1 MSRTVARRWELT
13 GELVAESPVHVGN
26 IDDAI
31 KTDLRQ
37 ARDGLDRPVLPGTAL
52 AGVIR
57 HSLPESVRGDKVLN
71 PLWGRLSKKNPR
83 GADDGTGEGS
93 WVCVDDAVAPPD
105 TIPERRDTASI
116 DRITG
121 GPAQGH
127 LFTREI
133 LPAGTKFE
141 FRLTVDDKETS
152 EDSPARRLVDEIA
165 ELLVGRGVEVGG
177 ATSRGLGRVRLTHTK
192 LRLATLN
199 TRLGMI
205 ATLRGDYANEDL
217 SAEKT
222 TTPPAGVVRITI
234 PWRPLGPVMVAKSAE
249 GTTLQVIPKTTAK
262 YEHKTEQRYL
272 VIPASSIKGVFR
284 SHTERI
290 VRTVWQERAPDRFLA
305 QMRGIPVVE
314 SLFGTAADRARD
326 RDRGRRGAVTV
337 RECSSKVP
345 LPARQWQA
353 ILTADLPES
362 ATTSEDRVDKDRLAR
377 RRTQQ
382 RIDELN
388 ASLSGKDLR
397 FVANTHV
404 AVDRWTG
411 GAAEGLLFSVLEP
424 QVTGDVWEPIVF
436 DINVGRLDQA
446 DEALTLILLLLRDLC
461 DGWIGFGA
469 EITRG
474 MGAVRVRAKDI
485 KFEGPA
491 GATRPWSS
499 VHGRNLAELL
509 DDHDLAETLLASWP
523 PAQEENGSAAS

>member
-1 MSRTVARRWELT
+1 M
-13 GELVAESPVHVGN
+13 
-26 IDDAI
+26 
-31 KTDLRQ
+31 
-37 ARDGLDRPVLPGTAL
+37 
-52 AGVIR
+52 
-57 HSLPESVRGDKVLN
+57 
-71 PLWGRLSKKNPR
+71 
-83 GADDGTGEGS
+83 
-93 WVCVDDAVAPPD
+93 
-105 TIPERRDTASI
+105 
-116 DRITG
+116 
-121 GPAQGH
+121 
-127 LFTREI
+127 
-133 LPAGTKFE
+133 
-141 FRLTVDDKETS
+141 
-152 EDSPARRLVDEIA
+152 
-165 ELLVGRGVEVGG
+165 
-177 ATSRGLGRVRLTHTK
+177 
-192 LRLATLN
+192 RLATERASSVSAAIAATINAPWMACSQNGETCSTTSAMLM
-199 TRLGMI
+199 TPSTSAPSVAPSIVPTPPVI

-234 PWRPLGPVMVAKSAE
+234 PWRPLGPVMVAESAE